1 MMQRISKAQKR
12 RDKKLFEEKERELLV
27 QAGEEEN
34 KNGPRILETKA
45 LTNILKARELQTYA
59 IPSDGNCLF
68 AAVKHQL
75 VQNGKGF
82 YEVEKLRSLTADYIL
97 QNKDTLIF
105 YMSNDDG
112 EIYSDLE
119 YENYCEQMR
128 NTKAWGG
135 QVEIQAL
142 SNVLK
147 VPIEVLQATGP
158 PTISMF

>member
-1 MMQRISKAQKR
+1 M
-12 RDKKLFEEKERELLV
+12 LEEKEREQLV
-27 QAGEEEN
+27 LAGEEEN

-45 LTNILKARELQTYA
+45 LTNILKARQLQTYP
-59 IPSDGNCLF
+59 IPSDGDCLF
-68 AAVKHQL
+68 AAIKHQL
-75 VQNGKGF
+75 ILNGKSF
-82 YEVEKLRSLTADYIL
+82 YEVAKLRSLTADYIQ

-112 EIYSDLE
+112 EIYSDQE
-119 YENYCEQMR
+119 FENYCELMR

-142 SNVLK
+142 SNTLK

-158 PTISMF
+158 PTISEFPLI